1 MDATIASSPAD
12 EDRALLRLVFAAAA
26 VACAVGLVLG
36 DQNDIA
42 ARLVDALG
50 LGGLDEAA
58 VRFFGA
64 AFPF

>member
-1 MDATIASSPAD
+1 MNATIANSPAD
-12 EDRALLRLVFAAAA
+12 DDKALLRLVFAAAA
-26 VACAVGLVLG
+26 VACALSLVLG

-42 ARLVDALG
+42 ARLVDTLR